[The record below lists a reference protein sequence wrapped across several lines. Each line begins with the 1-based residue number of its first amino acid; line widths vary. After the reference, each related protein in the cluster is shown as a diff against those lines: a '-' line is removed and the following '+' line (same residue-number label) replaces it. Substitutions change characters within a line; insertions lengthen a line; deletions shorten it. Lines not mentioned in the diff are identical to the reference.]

1 MLDRIV
7 IRGARQHNL
16 KNINVDIPKNK
27 LVVVTGVSGS
37 GKSSLAFDT
46 IYAEGY
52 RRYVESL
59 SSYAR
64 QFLELMEKPDV
75 DAIYGLTPSIA
86 IDQRSISAN
95 PRSIVATVTE
105 IYDYLRLL
113 FARCGDVIC
122 PNCNVPVKGRT
133 VQEIVDIILSDFYG
147 EKIEILSPV
156 VVGKKGE
163 FKDLILRLRREGF
176 VRVRIDGI
184 LYRLDEEIALDKN
197 RKHTIEVVVDRV
209 KVREEEKSRIYDSVE
224 IALKLSQG
232 IVKIIV
238 GENSEHVYSENFSC
252 PYCSFSLGELSP
264 RLFSFNSPYGACPKC
279 KGIGYEAKVDP
290 YLAIREDLSIEEGAI
305 IPWRDSDYWTDILMS
320 LCRAYGIPTDVPFK
334 DLDEKQKAVIIDGTL
349 EPVEFTFRYKGER
362 SFIGAFD
369 GLRFYLEK
377 RLENGD
383 DDFYQYVVK
392 KTCDSCGGSR
402 LKRESLAV
410 KVSGKSIWDVLRMSI
425 DEAYAFFR
433 DLRFDGLKGEIAG
446 RVLKEIVSR
455 LSFLVEVGVGYLTL
469 DREVSTLSGG
479 EAQRV
484 RLATQIGVGLSG
496 VTYVLDEPTIGL
508 HPRDVERLVNNLKRI
523 RDLGNTVI
531 VVEHERMVIDE
542 ADYIVDLGPYAGEN
556 GGNLVYAGEPD
567 GIREVEDSVTGAY
580 LSGRLEIPVPS
591 NRREPKGFLK
601 FFGVTHRNLKNIDV
615 EIPLGTF
622 VCVTGVS
629 GSGKSSLV
637 CEVIYPAVYNKLY
650 KGRLIEG
657 SYGRVEGIESIDR
670 VIFVDQSPIGRTP
683 RSNPAT
689 YIGLFTHIRELFA
702 SLPLSRARGYKPG
715 RFSFNVKG
723 GRCEKCKGEGVI
735 KVEMHFMP
743 DVYVTCPEC
752 KGRRYNEETLQV
764 TFKGKNIAD
773 ILDMTVDSAI
783 EFFGNQPHIVSKL
796 LVLKQVGLGYIR
808 LGQPATTLSGGEA
821 QRVKLARELSKKA
834 TGSTL
839 YIMDEPTVGLH
850 MDDVKK
856 LIDVIHMLVDRGNT
870 VLVIEHNL
878 DVIKNADFV
887 IDLGPEGG
895 EEGGYIVAKGRPEEV
910 AKVERSYTG
919 RFLRNVLYSSS
930 VGKM

>member
-1 MLDRIV
+1 MVDRI
-7 IRGARQHNL
+7 IIKGARQHNL
-16 KNINVDIPKNK
+16 KNIDLEIPKNK
-27 LVVVTGVSGS
+27 LVVITGVSGS

-64 QFLELMEKPDV
+64 QFLEIMEKPDV

-86 IDQRSISAN
+86 IDQRSLSTN
-95 PRSIVATVTE
+95 PRSIIATVTE

-113 FARCGDVIC
+113 FARCGDLIC
-122 PNCNVPVKGRT
+122 PNCGVPVEGRT
-133 VQEIVDIILSDFYG
+133 AQEIAQIVISGFSG
-147 EKIEILSPV
+147 EKVMILSPIIT
-156 VVGKKGE
+156 GRKGE
-163 FKDLILRLRREGF
+163 FKDIFLKLRKEGF
-176 VRVRIDGI
+176 VRVRVDGI
-184 LYRLDEEIALDKN
+184 FYRLDEDIPLDKN
-197 RKHTIEVVVDRV
+197 KKHTIEAVVDRV
-209 KVREEEKSRIYDSVE
+209 KVVKDEKSRIVDSIE
-224 IALKLSQG
+224 IALKLSNG
-232 IVKIIV
+232 IVKVLV
-238 GENSEHVYSENFSC
+238 GDREYLYSENFSC
-252 PYCSFSLGELSP
+252 PQCSFSLGEISP
-264 RLFSFNSPYGACPKC
+264 RIFSFNSPYGACPKC
-279 KGIGYEAKVDP
+279 KGIGYEATIDP

-305 IPWRDSDYWTDILMS
+305 IPWRDSDYWSDILLS
-320 LCRAYGIPTDVPFK
+320 FCKAYDIPVDVPFK
-334 DLDEKQKAVIIDGTL
+334 DLLEEQKKLIVEGTI
-349 EPVEFTFRYKGER
+349 EPVELTFRYKGER
-362 SFIGAFD
+362 NFIGSYD
-369 GLRFYLEK
+369 GLRFYLRR

-383 DDFYQYVVK
+383 ETAYQYIVK
-392 KTCDSCGGSR
+392 KVCDVCGGSR
-402 LKRESLAV
+402 LRRESLAV
-410 KVSGKSIWDVLRMSI
+410 KIEGRSIWDVVRMSV
-425 DEAYAFFR
+425 DEAYMFFKE
-433 DLRFDGLKGEIAG
+433 LSFKGVKAEIAG
-446 RVLKEIVSR
+446 KILKEIISR
-455 LSFLVEVGVGYLTL
+455 LSFLKEVGVGYLTL
-469 DREVSTLSGG
+469 DREVATLSGG

-531 VVEHERMVIDE
+531 VVEHEKLVIEE
-542 ADYIVDLGPYAGEN
+542 ADYIVDLGPEAGER
-556 GGNLVYAGEPD
+556 GGYLVYAGEPS
-567 GIREVEDSVTGAY
+567 GILNAKDSITGAY
-580 LSGRLEIPVPS
+580 LSGRCEIVIPEK
-591 NRREPKGFLK
+591 RREPKGYIK

-629 GSGKSSLV
+629 GSGKSSLI
-637 CEVIYPAVYNKLY
+637 CEVVYPAIYNRLYRGKLQ
-650 KGRLIEG
+650 EG
-657 SYGRVEGIESIDR
+657 AYRRFEGVEGIDR

-702 SLPLSRARGYKPG
+702 EMPLAKARGYKPG

-723 GRCEKCKGEGVI
+723 GRCEKCKGEGAI

-752 KGRRYNEETLQV
+752 KGKRYSEETLQV

-773 ILDMTVDSAI
+773 ILNMTVDEAVN
-783 EFFGNQPHIVSKL
+783 FFENQPQILAKL
-796 LVLKQVGLGYIR
+796 TVLKQVGLGYIR

-821 QRVKLARELSKKA
+821 QRIKLARELSKRA
-834 TGSTL
+834 TGNTL

-850 MDDVKK
+850 MEDVKK
-856 LIDVIHMLVDRGNT
+856 LIGVLHMLVDRGNT
-870 VLVIEHNL
+870 VVVIEHNL

-895 EEGGYIVAKGRPEEV
+895 NDGGYVVAYGRPEDV
-910 AKVERSYTG
+910 ALKEESYTG
-919 RFLRNVLYSSS
+919 RFLRSVIYSS

>member
-16 KNINVDIPKNK
+16 KNINLDIPKNK
-27 LVVVTGVSGS
+27 LVVITGVSGS

-86 IDQRSISAN
+86 IDQRSISSN

-105 IYDYLRLL
+105 VYDYLRLL

-133 VQEIVDIILSDFYG
+133 AKEIVDIIMTDFHG
-147 EKIEILSPV
+147 ERVEILSPV

-163 FKDLILRLRREGF
+163 FRDLILRLRREGF
-176 VRVRIDGI
+176 VRVRVDGI
-184 LYRLDEEIALDKN
+184 LYRLDEEIVLDKN

-209 KVREEEKSRIYDSVE
+209 KVKEEEKSRIYDSVE

-232 IVKIIV
+232 IVKIVV
-238 GENSEHVYSENFSC
+238 GENNEHIYSENFSC

-279 KGIGYEAKVDP
+279 KGIGYEAKIDP

-305 IPWRDSDYWTDILMS
+305 IPWRDSDYWMDILMS
-320 LCRAYGIPTDVPFK
+320 LCRAYGIPTDVPFR
-334 DLDEKQKAVIIDGTL
+334 DLDEKQKAIIIEGTL

-383 DDFYQYVVK
+383 EDFYQYVVK

-402 LKRESLAV
+402 LKKESLAV
-410 KVSGKSIWDVLRMSI
+410 KVAGKSIWDVLRMSI
-425 DEAYAFFR
+425 DEAYTFFK
-433 DLRFDGLKGEIAG
+433 DLKFEGLKGEIAG

-455 LSFLVEVGVGYLTL
+455 LSFLVEVGVGYLSL

-531 VVEHERMVIDE
+531 VVEHEKMVIDE

-567 GIREVEDSVTGAY
+567 GIKYVEDSVTGGY
-580 LSGRLEIPVPS
+580 LAGRLEISVPS
-591 NRREPKGFLK
+591 KRREPKGFLR

-637 CEVIYPAVYNKLY
+637 CEVIYPAVYNRLY

-657 SYGRVEGIESIDR
+657 SYDRLEGVEHIDR

-689 YIGLFTHIRELFA
+689 YIGLFTYIRELFA

-764 TFKGKNIAD
+764 TFKGKSIAD
-773 ILDMTVDSAI
+773 ILDMTVDTAI
-783 EFFGNQPHIVSKL
+783 EFFENQPHILSKL
-796 LVLKQVGLGYIR
+796 VVLKQVGLGYIR

-821 QRVKLARELSKKA
+821 QRVKLARELSKRA

-856 LIDVIHMLVDRGNT
+856 LVDVIHMLVDRGNT

-895 EEGGYIVAKGRPEEV
+895 EEGGYIVAKGTPEEV
-910 AKVERSYTG
+910 AKVEGSYTG
-919 RFLRNVLYSSS
+919 RFLRNLLYSSS